1 MGIAFA
7 LLAMVCFAANI
18 IITRFAVAR
27 MPVEAGFFV
36 VLATNILFPAALFAV
51 ELGARQAPLFW
62 NWKGAALFAVGG
74 VIGTFLGRRFLF
86 DAVRILGPS
95 RASVFHSTAPAFA
108 LIGAWLLADEILG
121 VYEIALMA
129 MVWMGL
135 WFTQPR
141 AGSMHALAPEAL
153 RMGFLAGL
161 LTVAGFGFGNVLR
174 GLAVRAWD
182 EAVLGTVLSSVAAF
196 LCQVV
201 VTRHWDRVAAQLR
214 AADRKALLLYVGCGV
229 ATSVGSIFVTLAMT
243 RMEIA
248 LATLIVHTTPIVIFP
263 VSVFL
268 LRNREELT
276 PRTVLGASLVLTGI
290 ALLAFR

>member
-18 IITRFAVAR
+18 VLTRFAVTR
-27 MPVEAGFFV
+27 MSVEAGFFV
-36 VLATNILFPAALFAV
+36 VLATNILFPATLFAF
-51 ELGARQAPLFW
+51 ELSARSAPW
-62 NWKGAALFAVGG
+62 SWDYKGAGLFALGG

-121 VYEIALMA
+121 IYEIALMA
-129 MVWMGL
+129 MVWAGL

-141 AGSMHALAPEAL
+141 AGSQHALSPEAL

-161 LTVAGFGFGNVLR
+161 LTVAGFGFGNVVR
-174 GLAVRAWD
+174 GLAVRVWE
-182 EAVLGTVLSSVAAF
+182 EAVLGTVISSAAAF
-196 LCQVV
+196 ACQVM
-201 VTRHWDRVAAQLR
+201 VTRQWGRVADQLR

-229 ATSVGSIFVTLAMT
+229 ATSVGSILVTLAMM

-268 LRNREELT
+268 LKNREELT
-276 PRTVLGASLVLTGI
+276 PRTVLGAVLVLSGI